1 MGKVSENRILKS
13 FIVIRHTNET
23 TVAVSD
29 SIGNTPFKSNGISPM
44 KTMPLRSTSAHQ
56 AFTKGQPYYTPQSE
70 GNQEKGLSRDKP

>member
-1 MGKVSENRILKS
+1 MSENRILKS
-13 FIVIRHTNET
+13 FEMIRHTNET

-56 AFTKGQPYYTPQSE
+56 ALTKG
-70 GNQEKGLSRDKP
+70 KPIILLNLKEINKKDCRETSPKK